1 MDMLDS
7 RHRVLWRGYREQW
20 PEPIWLL
27 RHHQLP
33 RGRGRRAPTALPLVP
48 GLGVWG
54 DSPSRNREDLL
65 SIPCLRLLGPRPPL
79 CLLRDSI

>member
-7 RHRVLWRGYREQW
+7 RHRVLWRGYRKQW

-27 RHHQLP
+27 RHPQLP
-33 RGRGRRAPTALPLVP
+33 RGRGRRAPTALTPLP
-48 GLGVWG
+48 SLGVWG

-65 SIPCLRLLGPRPPL
+65 SIPCR
-79 CLLRDSI
+79 